1 MNSDYIE
8 QNIISKYWKT
18 LKRKNIS
25 NIPTNKFIKKPYLE
39 KYIIDLSINLK
50 DDILI
55 NKILELLE
63 NNEITCEELIL
74 FLKNNIE
81 LNDNEKKNIEM
92 YFLKSN
98 YNELV
103 GVTEDEAETNVGID
117 ADTYFN
123 KISIEIIIFQIK
135 YFQFYITITE
145 LLFNSD
151 DESNENNEL
160 YNFILILVK
169 NDNKEIKKYKKNNV
183 YFNIIYTYF
192 NHLNELFENIIRM
205 LIDMK
210 LIETN
215 YDKNDIL
222 NILLKNLF
230 TNWYNIYKNDILE
243 NKVNGKIKKY
253 SKKRSIIAKLLCLPN
268 I

>member
-1 MNSDYIE
+1 MNFDYIE
-8 QNIISKYWKT
+8 EDIIFKYWKT
-18 LKRKNIS
+18 LKRINIS

-39 KYIIDLSINLK
+39 KYIIDLSINLEN
-50 DDILI
+50 DLLI

-81 LNDNEKKNIEM
+81 LNDNEKRNIEM
-92 YFLKSN
+92 YFLKSD
-98 YNELV
+98 Y
-103 GVTEDEAETNVGID
+103 TESIEESETD
-117 ADTYFN
+117 ADKYFN

-135 YFQFYITITE
+135 YFKFYITISE
-145 LLFNSD
+145 LLFNYED
-151 DESNENNEL
+151 ENNEL

-169 NDNKEIKKYKKNNV
+169 NDKKELKNYKKDNV
-183 YFNIIYTYF
+183 YFNIVHTYF
-192 NHLNELFENIIRM
+192 NQLHELFENIINM
-205 LIDMK
+205 LVTMK

-243 NKVNGKIKKY
+243 NKVNNKIKKY
-253 SKKRSIIAKLLCLPN
+253 SKKRGIISKLLCLPN
-268 I
+268 IQ

>member
-1 MNSDYIE
+1 MNFDYIE
-8 QNIISKYWKT
+8 EDIIFKYWKT

-25 NIPTNKFIKKPYLE
+25 NIPINKFIKKPYLE

-50 DDILI
+50 DNILI

-63 NNEITCEELIL
+63 NNEITSEELIL

-81 LNDNEKKNIEM
+81 LNDNEKKKIEM
-92 YFLKSN
+92 YFLKSD
-98 YNELV
+98 YTEV
-103 GVTEDEAETNVGID
+103 GEEAD
-117 ADTYFN
+117 ADAYFN

-151 DESNENNEL
+151 DENNENNEL

-169 NDNKEIKKYKKNNV
+169 NDNKELKKYKKNNV
-183 YFNIIYTYF
+183 FFNIIHTYF
-192 NHLNELFENIIRM
+192 NHLYELFENIIKM
-205 LIDMK
+205 LIEMK

-243 NKVNGKIKKY
+243 NKVNDKIKKY

>member
-1 MNSDYIE
+1 MSFDYIE
-8 QNIISKYWKT
+8 ENIISKYWKT

-50 DDILI
+50 DDILT

-92 YFLKSN
+92 YFLKSD
-98 YNELV
+98 YTDLEERDDTK
-103 GVTEDEAETNVGID
+103 TEIDDD

-151 DESNENNEL
+151 DQSNENNEL

-169 NDNKEIKKYKKNNV
+169 NDNKELKKLKKNNV
-183 YFNIIYTYF
+183 YFNIIHTYF
-192 NHLNELFENIIRM
+192 NHLYELFENIIKM
-205 LIDMK
+205 LIKMK

-230 TNWYNIYKNDILE
+230 MNWYNIYKNDILE
-243 NKVNGKIKKY
+243 NKVNDKIKKY